1 MSSGVSLRVLT
12 SACQTA
18 ARHSYTVHE
27 C

>member
-1 MSSGVSLRVLT
+1 MSSGVSLRLLT